1 MKCINCYRDIDD
13 GLKFCP
19 KCGFMQPSD
28 RAAYETEHPELANA
42 LPKDENSQAAA
53 EMNLWQQNTGNNS
66 TAPHAPE
73 PQIAV
78 NGEVIPPLPP
88 ALPSEPPALPS
99 EPPTIA
105 RPPLSRDKSVTL
117 GQSRLEKTPL
127 SSPIPVAPSQD
138 KTVECPI
145 CHQTIPFGTHQ
156 CPYCKQLLDWS
167 HVTPHGEE
175 KDDSDDNSKRGIL
188 WILLSIVIAL
198 ILGCAGYFI
207 YTAVKDNS
215 RSSRNNE
222 ESYLMG
228 PTGYPKADARRALN
242 ELIELIEDAE
252 ISDQDDLDRLEYDM
266 KEIQNKYE
274 DYYRERN
281 RLDEFNYEIENLEND
296 PEMKRRVERASER
309 LLNLAQDI
317 E

>member
-28 RAAYETEHPELANA
+28 RAAYETEHPEL
-42 LPKDENSQAAA
+42 
-53 EMNLWQQNTGNNS
+53 QNIGNNS

-73 PQIAV
+73 PKIAV

-99 EPPTIA
+99 EPPALPSESPTIA
-105 RPPLSRDKSVTL
+105 KPPLSRDKSVVP
-117 GQSRLEKTPL
+117 GQPTLEKTPL
-127 SSPIPVAPSQD
+127 SSPISVAPLQD

-145 CHQTIPFGTHQ
+145 CHQSIPFGTHQ

-167 HVTPHGEE
+167 HATPHGEE
-175 KDDSDDNSKRGIL
+175 KVDSDDNSKRGIL

-222 ESYLMG
+222 ESYSMG
-228 PTGYPKADARRALN
+228 PIGYPKADARRALN

-252 ISDQDDLDRLEYDM
+252 ISNQDDLDRLEYDM

-281 RLDEFNYEIENLEND
+281 QLDEFNYEIEKLEND
-296 PEMKRRVERASER
+296 PKMKRRVERAIEK

-317 E
+317 